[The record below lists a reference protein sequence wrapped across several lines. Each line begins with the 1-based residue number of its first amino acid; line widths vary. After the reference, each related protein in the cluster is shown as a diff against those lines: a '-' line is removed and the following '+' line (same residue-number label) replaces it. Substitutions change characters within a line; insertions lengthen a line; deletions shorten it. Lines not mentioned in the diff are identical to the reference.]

1 MRLEPMYNA
10 VVVKPIEEVESKNGS
25 IIVPDTGKESAKK
38 GEVIGVGPGHNIPGV
53 GFVETQLKI
62 GDKVILP
69 SMGFTKFEYGD
80 EEYWI
85 GPENQVL
92 TKINYSENE

>member
-1 MRLEPMYNA
+1 
-10 VVVKPIEEVESKNGS
+10 
-25 IIVPDTGKESAKK
+25 
-38 GEVIGVGPGHNIPGV
+38 
-53 GFVETQLKI
+53 
-62 GDKVILP
+62 
-69 SMGFTKFEYGD
+69 MGFTKFEYGD